1 MANTTFTGPV
11 TSLNGFIG
19 GANVNA
25 SDTQQGGSVAWS
37 VSNDTT
43 LTIATGTRAGET
55 LLATANEGVMVYT
68 TNGAT
73 GNAVYAFSD
82 GTNWLRM
89 DTRVAVATS

>member
-25 SDTQQGGSVAWS
+25 SDTQQGGTVAWS

-68 TNGAT
+68 SNGAT

-89 DTRVAVATS
+89 DTRVAVATA

>member
-25 SDTQQGGSVAWS
+25 TDTQQGGSVAWS

-68 TNGAT
+68 SNGAT

>member
-1 MANTTFTGPV
+1 MAQTTFLGPV

-19 GANVNA
+19 GTNVNA
-25 SDTQQGGSVAWS
+25 SGTQQGGTVAWS

-43 LTIATGTRAGET
+43 LTIATGSRAGDT
-55 LLATANEGVMVYT
+55 LLATANEGVMIYT
-68 TNGAT
+68 SNGAS

-82 GTNWLRM
+82 GTNWLRC

>member
-25 SDTQQGGSVAWS
+25 SGTQQGGSVAWS
-37 VSNDTT
+37 VTNATT

-68 TNGAT
+68 SNGAT

-82 GTNWLRM
+82 GTDWLRM
-89 DTRVAVATS
+89 DTRVAVAAS

>member
-25 SDTQQGGSVAWS
+25 ADTQQGGTVAWT
-37 VSNDTT
+37 VTNATT
-43 LTIATGTRAGET
+43 LTIATGIKAGEN

-68 TNGAT
+68 GDGGS

-82 GTNWLRM
+82 GSDWLRC
-89 DTRVAVATS
+89 DTRVAVANS

>member
-11 TSLNGFIG
+11 TSLNGVIG

-55 LLATANEGVMVYT
+55 LLATTNEGVMVYT
-68 TNGAT
+68 SNGAT